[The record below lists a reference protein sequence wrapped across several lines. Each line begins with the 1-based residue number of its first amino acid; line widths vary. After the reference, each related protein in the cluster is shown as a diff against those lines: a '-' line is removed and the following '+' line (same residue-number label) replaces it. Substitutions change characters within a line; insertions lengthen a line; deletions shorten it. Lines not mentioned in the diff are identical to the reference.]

1 MLPCLAP
8 FFEESGYMKKV
19 VKFAALLAAA
29 LVFVSCSGLTDSG
42 PNFPILQTSQTNP
55 QGAASNRSHKT
66 VIFSGALSSGAL
78 PRAIANSVS
87 SNSGKNVSASASP
100 DIQDSEYYY
109 YVKTTCQETGE
120 ETEYDQ
126 GDPVFVSGSRSIAFE
141 VPLVTGY
148 TWVIECGFKK
158 TGLEDPVL
166 FDQTKPIPLDE
177 TTSVIS
183 ASFVAR
189 PNPAAN
195 GGKGS
200 VHLDLSG
207 SYMYATVS
215 CDDEGWTAATGSQ
228 TSSLVVDPDTGAAT
242 LDLDSIKAG
251 AYYATFSF
259 YNSDSVMVYQTAQMI
274 SVLAGMQTNSWVAS
288 DGDDGDV
295 INSDRMFVVGE
306 QAMQAFDR
314 RTFYVGQ
321 SVPGAQPANTNAG
334 TAYAP
339 FATYGA
345 AIKAIATRGDSSQ
358 EYNIYICGEVQA
370 DPNDATAGMP
380 SGKVKSI
387 VISGINGLDG
397 NGRPKDTI
405 KGAAGVTSV
414 LMFNYGVPIR
424 IRNLCVQGA
433 PDFATANAIE
443 INGGAKSV
451 CLEPGVLITGCQHG
465 VVVSSAKLIINGGTI
480 SGNKAIYGSGDDL
493 NGAGVRLGPGS
504 SFEMNG
510 GAITGNT
517 AGGSGGGIWFRGG
530 DFSIANGEISKNSAK
545 EGAGLYWWG
554 QNSGEISGG
563 KIFQNEAAGFGG
575 GIYVHYHTP
584 DFSIMGGEIY
594 QNTAPVLS
602 DSGSFGMQPGGGA
615 MCIVSTTC
623 SIGQSAYIPYGDKN
637 GAKSPGKNDISYV
650 KGTGSSADMP
660 LVIQSPLS
668 RHSLAAPIAL
678 TPNWERG
685 WQLYKSDSASLTL
698 SETDKFLLTDD
709 SWEKKYSEDEKTAM
723 VDSPIYVGSYN
734 GELGNDTTNDGS
746 KTQPFRT
753 LARACEKMDNA
764 NVDYTIKLSGSTYKA
779 VTGGAIAQE
788 IPSTLLNTGSGE
800 SGKNYARSVTISGFG
815 DDATINRGAPSEIAI
830 SDGYALKISSAVP
843 VILTKVTVTGGHNS
857 DNGGGIIVEQGATL
871 CLGKGTKVIGNKTED
886 GGGGIYSKGKVF
898 VYSDAKI
905 GERDETNLTDAKYVA
920 NESYFSNWA
929 KGCGGGICLEADV
942 PASVAGELYLGYY
955 RDTDGSAKKDESF
968 TGGIFYNYSKV
979 SGGAIYVR
987 GYAAKKAKLAV
998 TGGTIAYNAAYT
1010 SGGGIYTA
1018 GTVDLDAGTIK
1029 ENEANYGGAIIQK
1042 SDSNINFNGSLSI
1055 PYGNGTLTKPWN
1067 DIYVS
1072 NGKLVALGSGF
1083 TSSEQMLL
1091 APETESGVSFKRRKV
1106 FSGTTNM
1113 SKFDLTIKGFKLDST
1128 IETGYGCLALKNIV
1142 TTIYVASTADS
1153 GDARTGSKGS
1163 DPSSYATFDS
1173 TWNNSTYAYNESTD
1187 NKTMPFATIKKAL
1200 QFITYQE
1207 SASAY
1212 TIKID
1217 GTLTGSHSIANDTSS
1232 AYYPIRLAKSA
1243 SDAGP
1248 ATATKIT
1255 LASKNIK
1262 TSDTSPVDI
1271 LDGKYTS
1278 ATNNGTTL
1286 SIVVDVPV
1294 VITDLGIT
1302 GGNNNGSGGGISV
1315 TNTDAVV
1322 TLNGKTKVYG
1332 NTARDYGGGIFS
1344 MAKQLFIYD
1353 KVVIGNSGV
1362 SYPPVSTDA
1371 ASTGRNSAG
1380 YYGGGIYASGDL
1392 YLGYSAANTPAEW
1405 TGGVIYNIVTNSTY
1419 GFGGGVYSDEKSVYM
1434 AYGNVSY
1441 NNAAVNGGGIYLKSA
1456 SLYMHGDAVVGT
1468 ARSDDSIAEANNRS
1482 NQAKNGAGVY
1492 CHSGTVRLGYK
1503 GSGNGKEADFNSGKG
1518 VLWNYAFEAGA
1529 GIYAYG
1535 GVVEMRSGTISW
1547 NRVPTTN
1554 DRTGGG
1560 ICMMINGS
1568 AGSMT
1573 MSGGVIA
1580 RNMGCNG
1587 GGVWTECPFTM
1598 SGDAVI
1604 GDSSKNEHAGGSAGA
1619 YSNYGTY
1626 GGGVYLSGS
1635 NTSVSFN
1642 FNGGTIAYNYTSKRG
1657 GGIYDAAAGT
1667 VTIKNTI
1674 KCNYATSSSYT
1685 EGGGGLSITGSGT
1698 TTIDGATF
1706 VKNYSNYNNGGAV
1719 SCPYGTN
1726 LNLKGS
1732 ITMASSGAQDNDIYL
1747 GTTNTNEEV
1756 ATLTVTGSLGTSAMR
1771 VTPKTYDNS
1780 RVLYVTATDTTLPKA
1795 AANFTVTD
1803 NDTTDTL
1810 TWTIDSSGK
1819 LASGVSAAGAAAAI
1833 VAANDG
1839 DVISIAGPIETDDFA
1854 SIKSALTTL
1863 KNNGNPM
1870 ITLDFSKVVGMTE
1883 MGDIGVAYC
1892 GVNELI
1898 LPEGLEKLTENMGR
1912 LDYCESINIPA
1923 SVTEIDGVAFDGCWG
1938 LTNLTIDPS
1947 NPNYKIQNNALYT
1960 KDGKK
1965 LILYAKKGE
1974 NNGSCEV
1981 ISSCEVIGRYAFS
1994 NARKFKT
2001 LTFASTNTMKK
2012 IESNA
2017 FNSNFNLG
2025 EVVLPN
2031 SITEMESSSFAGA
2044 SMPSITLPSGIT
2056 EIAARTFTNGSFSS
2070 IVIPDGVTKI
2080 GDSAFWSTDTLGTV
2094 TLPVS
2099 VVEIE
2104 QGAFNGCAVTQYVPS
2119 GKLTIRYRGTEAQKN
2134 NIDIKRGSGQRYD
2147 NHELDDADW
2156 IYNWTGD

>member
-1 MLPCLAP
+1 
-8 FFEESGYMKKV
+8 MKKV
-19 VKFAALLAAA
+19 VKILPLLAAF
-29 LVFVSCSGLTDSG
+29 VFAACSGLTDSG
-42 PNFPILQTSQTNP
+42 TDFSVWQPFVGNNFPQQTE
-55 QGAASNRSHKT
+55 GAPAVSHKT
-66 VIFSGALSSGAL
+66 VIFSGAISSGAV
-78 PRAIANSVS
+78 PKAISNSVS
-87 SNSGKNVSASASP
+87 SSASKNGGAVDGVSASASP
-100 DIQDSEYYY
+100 DITDSEYYY
-109 YVKTTCQETGE
+109 YVKTICQETGE
-120 ETEYDQ
+120 EKEYDQ
-126 GDPVFVSGSRSIAFE
+126 GDPIFVSGSRSIAFE
-141 VPLVTGY
+141 VPLLTGY

-158 TGLEDPVL
+158 TGLADPVL
-166 FDQTKPIPLDE
+166 FDQTKPIPLDD
-177 TTSVIS
+177 TTSVVS
-183 ASFVAR
+183 ASFVAK

-195 GGKGS
+195 GGYGS
-200 VHLDLSG
+200 LHLDLSG
-207 SYMYATVS
+207 SYSYATVS
-215 CDDEGWTAATGSQ
+215 CNDDGWKAATGSE
-228 TSSLVVDPDTGAAT
+228 TYSLNVDATTGAAS
-242 LDLDSIKAG
+242 LEFSSIKAG
-251 AYYATFSF
+251 AYDVTFSF
-259 YNSDSVMVYQTAQMI
+259 YNSDTVMVYQTAQVI
-274 SVLAGMQTNSWVAS
+274 SVLAGMDTNSWIRS
-288 DGDDGDV
+288 PGDDENV
-295 INSDRMFVVGE
+295 INDDLTFMVGE

-334 TAYAP
+334 TAYSP

-370 DPNDATAGMP
+370 DPNDASLYIP

-387 VISGINGLDG
+387 VISGINGVDE

-414 LMFNYGVPIR
+414 LNFNFGVPIR

-433 PDFATANAIE
+433 PDFATANAIG
-443 INGGAKSV
+443 ISGGAKSV
-451 CLEPGVLITGCQHG
+451 CLESGALITGCQHG

-753 LARACEKMDNA
+753 LAKACEKMDNA
-764 NVDYTIKLSGSTYKA
+764 NVDYTIKLSGSTYQA
-779 VTGGAIAQE
+779 VSGGAIAQE

-800 SGKNYARSVTISGFG
+800 SGKNYARSVTISGYG
-815 DDATINRGAPSEIAI
+815 DGATINRGATAAQTN
-830 SDGYALKISSAVP
+830 GYALKISSAVP
-843 VILTKVTVTGGHNS
+843 VTLTKVTVTGAHNS

-920 NESYFSNWA
+920 NQSYYSNWA

-942 PASVAGELYLGYY
+942 LASVAGELYLGYY

-1083 TSSEQMLL
+1083 TSSEQILL

-1217 GTLTGSHSIANDTSS
+1217 GTLTGSHSIANDTGS

-1278 ATNNGTTL
+1278 PNNSGTTL
-1286 SIVVDVPV
+1286 SIDVDVPV

-1302 GGNNNGSGGGISV
+1302 GGNRYGSGGGIYISN
-1315 TNTDAVV
+1315 TNAVV

-1332 NTARDYGGGIFS
+1332 NTASTYGGGIYS
-1344 MAKQLFIYD
+1344 RAKQLFIYD

-1362 SYPPVSTDA
+1362 SQPPASTDA
-1371 ASTGRNSAG
+1371 ASTGRNSAV
-1380 YYGGGIYASGDL
+1380 YSGGGIYASGDL
-1392 YLGYSAANTPAEW
+1392 YLGYSAAGTPAEW
-1405 TGGVIYNIVTNSTY
+1405 TGGVIYNIVTDGGN
-1419 GFGGGVYSDEKSVYM
+1419 GEGGGVYSDEKSVYM
-1434 AYGNVSY
+1434 ASGNISY

-1468 ARSDDSIAEANNRS
+1468 ARSDDSIASQDSRS
-1482 NQAKNGAGVY
+1482 NHAKKGGGIY
-1492 CHSGTVRLGYK
+1492 SLSGTVRLGYK

-1518 VLWNYAFEAGA
+1518 VLGNYASEG
-1529 GIYAYG
+1529 GGGVYSYG

-1547 NRVPTTN
+1547 NRVPTIN
-1554 DRTGGG
+1554 SRTGGG
-1560 ICMMINGS
+1560 ICALINGS

-1604 GDSSKNEHAGGSAGA
+1604 GDSSKNEHAGEA

-1642 FNGGTIAYNYTSKRG
+1642 FNGGTIAYNFTSKRG

-1747 GTTNTNEEV
+1747 GATNTGEELGAITV
-1756 ATLTVTGSLGTSAMR
+1756 AGSLGTGVLP
-1771 VTPKTYDNS
+1771 VTVHVEGDGS
-1780 RVLYVTATDTTLPKA
+1780 S
-1795 AANFTVTD
+1795 AANLGQTALKVSDDAGVTVQSVFKRFEMT
-1803 NDTTDTL
+1803 NSSRY
-1810 TWTIDSSGK
+1810 IDSSGC
-1819 LASGVSAAGAAAAI
+1819 LRSGYKVSASTLSSGKIPDSIPTGATLVLDISNETQLQTIASAI
-1833 VAANDG
+1833 KTTSTKNFEVDLTRTSNTSVIKIDSEGEDG
-1839 DVISIAGPIETDDFA
+1839 
-1854 SIKSALTTL
+1854 K
-1863 KNNGNPM
+1863 
-1870 ITLDFSKVVGMTE
+1870 
-1883 MGDIGVAYC
+1883 
-1892 GVNELI
+1892 
-1898 LPEGLEKLTENMGR
+1898 
-1912 LDYCESINIPA
+1912 PA
-1923 SVTEIDGVAFDGCWG
+1923 CSFDGC
-1938 LTNLTIDPS
+1938 S
-1947 NPNYKIQNNALYT
+1947 NITKVTFDGELFIPRKNSFSGCSSLQTVKVINKARTYGNA
-1960 KDGKK
+1960 GR
-1965 LILYAKKGE
+1965 
-1974 NNGSCEV
+1974 GSWA
-1981 ISSCEVIGRYAFS
+1981 SLSAFS
-1994 NARKFKT
+1994 GCT
-2001 LTFASTNTMKK
+2001 QLTTFD
-2012 IESNA
+2012 
-2017 FNSNFNLG
+2017 F
-2025 EVVLPN
+2025 
-2031 SITEMESSSFAGA
+2031 TECSDVQ
-2044 SMPSITLPSGIT
+2044 L
-2056 EIAARTFTNGSFSS
+2056 AAACIFSS
-2070 IVIPDGVTKI
+2070 PNTTVTTVK
-2080 GDSAFWSTDTLGTV
+2080 LGTMLR
-2094 TLPVS
+2094 TLYFSQVS
-2099 VVEIE
+2099 TLRNLS
-2104 QGAFNGCAVTQYVPS
+2104 F
-2119 GKLTIRYRGTEAQKN
+2119 KLTYAGSANDLKTNVTTTQGPDDSPKTITCECSSGGSLTWNESTEGPWQ
-2134 NIDIKRGSGQRYD
+2134 
-2147 NHELDDADW
+2147 
-2156 IYNWTGD
+2156 